1 MRRFALAAVLTAAAT
16 PALAQTAAPA
26 PAPAAAATAPSAPQ
40 VADAILL
47 DRGRKLTDWLLNA
60 QPDSILAHMSE
71 ETRTKVGGA
80 DGIMKMSAQ
89 IAMRAG
95 APTRVAAETMN
106 RRKGLQQYWRE
117 QEFDGDAPEPIVFRW
132 VFDAK
137 GEVVGAGIN
146 PKSAAPAPDQ

>member
-1 MRRFALAAVLTAAAT
+1 MRRLALAAVLAAAAT
-16 PALAQTAAPA
+16 PAFAQTAAPA
-26 PAPAAAATAPSAPQ
+26 PTPAAAAPAAPQ
-40 VADAILL
+40 VADAVLL
-47 DRGRKLTDWLLNA
+47 ERGRKLTDWLLNA

-71 ETRTKVGGA
+71 DTRQKVGGA

-146 PKSAAPAPDQ
+146 PKSQAPAPDQ